1 MASRQRKKGGKP
13 EAKPAPAQQE
23 TAGRDKKTGQFLPGF
38 SGNPAGQKPGI
49 NLKQLALREMGE
61 DELGVGMVR
70 VLRKLMQMAVDLGDV
85 QAAKLLFDR
94 LCDKDAQQIN
104 ANVTL
109 TDTERIERLKAIMA
123 SADARCDEE

>member
-1 MASRQRKKGGKP
+1 MTAKKRVRKRA
-13 EAKPAPAQQE
+13 AKPAPAQQE
-23 TAGRDKKTGQFLPGF
+23 ASGRDKTNGRFLPGC
-38 SGNPAGQKPGI
+38 SGNPAGRPPGI
-49 NLKQLALREMGE
+49 DLKQLALREMGE

-94 LCDKDAQQIN
+94 LCDKDAQQLN